1 MDFSIENWAFDQNDM
16 DGWKMR
22 NDWIG
27 LNLINDDNVLE
38 EW

>member
-1 MDFSIENWAFDQNDM
+1 MDFSIENWAFDLNDM

-27 LNLINDDNVLE
+27 LNLINADNVLE